1 MTAIFE
7 SWLECED
14 YGTVDRLES
23 EAIVTEFFALG
34 LPVWPSRTV
43 YVSTD
48 AEGDERRIE
57 IPLDRR
63 SVLLGYLRLP
73 TWLAAVIVTAPGL
86 FAPDRWAHLL
96 VLGIVLGALAAYLQF
111 IAGRIRP
118 AEADRRSL
126 LRRVA
131 GIGAPPELL
140 PREMVSEIRER
151 LADEWYVA
159 HRLGW
164 REAIERGLAS
174 EALVALAEY
183 HGEPALVHRA
193 HDNLASDLRWN

>member
-1 MTAIFE
+1 VTAILE

-14 YGTVDRLES
+14 YGAIDRLES
-23 EAIVTEFFALG
+23 EAIVTEFFTFG

-48 AEGDERRIE
+48 VDGDERRIP

-63 SVLLGYLRLP
+63 SVVLGYLRLP
-73 TWLAAVIVTAPGL
+73 TWMAALILAAPGI
-86 FAPDRWAHLL
+86 ADVARWGHLL
-96 VLGIVLGALAAYLQF
+96 VIGAVLAVLAAYLQF
-111 IAGRIRP
+111 VAGRISP

-140 PREMVSEIRER
+140 PVAMAAEIRER
-151 LADEWYVA
+151 LADEWYVV

-174 EALVALAEY
+174 EELVALADY
-183 HGEPALVHRA
+183 HRDPQLVDLA
-193 HDNLASDLRWN
+193 HANLASDLRWN